1 MALKET
7 SVGCGGRTNAQIT
20 LRGVKYLHI
29 IKYLLLHNFREN
41 KPKGQSIMDNS
52 ERHWLHSKHKTRDG
66 ADKQHKKVKR

>member
-41 KPKGQSIMDNS
+41 KPKENNEYTKVVISHRQYNS
-52 ERHWLHSKHKTRDG
+52 
-66 ADKQHKKVKR
+66 